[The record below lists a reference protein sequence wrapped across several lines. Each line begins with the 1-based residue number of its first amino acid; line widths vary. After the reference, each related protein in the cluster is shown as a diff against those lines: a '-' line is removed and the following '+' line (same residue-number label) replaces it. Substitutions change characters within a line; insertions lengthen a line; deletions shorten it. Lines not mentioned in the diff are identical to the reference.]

1 MNVGALIALLKLAQD
16 AGVTGNGKKATFFD
30 IPPETKQIEDIRPVG
45 DVPTCGPNE
54 NLTWIPGS
62 QKYVAAWTVFY
73 ALLSKYI
80 ARLSKDEWVRWAKS
94 RESDEELIEILEG
107 VIDEIESRMHEML
120 ENFQSSFFGSL
131 GAASKKMDEATGQ
144 STIKA
149 ITKDNPIMGLVAEML
164 MKRSGLEG
172 LIKPQNS
179 DEIGVKQPQKSAR
192 LGLK

>member
-1 MNVGALIALLKLAQD
+1 MEITTISLMLY
-16 AGVTGNGKKATFFD
+16 F
-30 IPPETKQIEDIRPVG
+30 
-45 DVPTCGPNE
+45 
-54 NLTWIPGS
+54 
-62 QKYVAAWTVFY
+62 AAWSVFY

-107 VIDEIESRMHEML
+107 VIDEIEARMHEML

-131 GAASKKMDEATGQ
+131 GAASKKMDDATGQ

-172 LIKPQNS
+172 LLKTQNQ
-179 DEIGVKQPQKSAR
+179 DEIGAKQPQKSAR

>member
-1 MNVGALIALLKLAQD
+1 MEITTISLMLY
-16 AGVTGNGKKATFFD
+16 F
-30 IPPETKQIEDIRPVG
+30 
-45 DVPTCGPNE
+45 
-54 NLTWIPGS
+54 
-62 QKYVAAWTVFY
+62 AAWSIFY
-73 ALLSKYI
+73 ALLSRHI
-80 ARLSKDEWVRWAKS
+80 ANLSRDRWIEWAKS

-131 GAASKKMDEATGQ
+131 GAASKKMDDATGQ

-172 LIKPQNS
+172 LLKTQNQ
-179 DEIGVKQPQKSAR
+179 DEIGVKQPQKSLR